1 MGGTVSRKR
10 PTTQAGHT
18 PMRKISEFM
27 SSYLETIQAGDSVKN
42 AAARMRAFDIGCLL
56 VRDDQEL
63 VGMITDRDIA
73 LRVTAAGK
81 NARTTAV
88 SEVMSPGIICC
99 NEDQDVEEV
108 ARMMELNQLHR
119 LALIDR
125 EGHPTG
131 IVSLGDLARNG
142 HEQLAARVII
152 SISQSVP
159 AISGSPWLR

>member
-1 MGGTVSRKR
+1 MSKR
-10 PTTQAGHT
+10 RSAESPARA
-18 PMRKISEFM
+18 PVKEFM
-27 SSYLETIQAGDSVKN
+27 STYLETILAGDSVKN
-42 AAARMRAFDIGCLL
+42 AAARMRAFDLGCLL

-63 VGMITDRDIA
+63 VGMITDRDIT

-81 NARTTAV
+81 DARTTAV

-99 NEDQDVEEV
+99 SEDQDVEEV
-108 ARMMELNQLHR
+108 ARLMELNQLHR

-131 IVSLGDLARNG
+131 IVSIGDLARNG
-142 HEQLAARVII
+142 YELLAARVLI

>member
-1 MGGTVSRKR
+1 MTRRYPAEMVGR
-10 PTTQAGHT
+10 P
-18 PMRKISEFM
+18 PMRKIREFM
-27 SSYLETIQAGDSVKN
+27 SSYLETIAAGDSVKN
-42 AAARMRAFDIGCLL
+42 AAARMRAFDLGCLL

-73 LRVTAAGK
+73 LRVIAAGK

-142 HEQLAARVII
+142 FQDLAARGPLGI
-152 SISQSVP
+152 S
-159 AISGSPWLR
+159 

>member
-1 MGGTVSRKR
+1 MTRKR
-10 PTTQAGHT
+10 ASELAGRA
-18 PMRKISEFM
+18 PGGKIRDFM
-27 SSYLETIQAGDSVKN
+27 SSYLETIAAHDSVEH
-42 AAARMRAFDIGCLL
+42 AAGRMRAFELGCLL

-63 VGMITDRDIA
+63 VGMITDRDITV
-73 LRVTAAGK
+73 RVTAAGK
-81 NARTTAV
+81 NPRSTAV
-88 SEVMSPGIICC
+88 SEVMSPGLICC
-99 NEDQDVEEV
+99 TEDQDVEEV
-108 ARMMELNQLHR
+108 ARMMEINQLHR

-142 HEQLAARVII
+142 YEDLAARVLI

>member
-1 MGGTVSRKR
+1 
-10 PTTQAGHT
+10 
-18 PMRKISEFM
+18 MRKIREIM
-27 SSYLETIQAGDSVKN
+27 SSYLETIAAGDSVKN
-42 AAARMRAFDIGCLL
+42 AAARMRAFDLGSLL

-63 VGMITDRDIA
+63 VGVITDRDITV
-73 LRVTAAGK
+73 RVTAAGK

-99 NEDQDVEEV
+99 GEDQDVDEV
-108 ARMMELNQLHR
+108 ARMMEINQLHR
-119 LALIDR
+119 LVLIDR

-142 HEQLAARVII
+142 YEDLATRVLIA
-152 SISQSVP
+152 ISQIAP

>member
-1 MGGTVSRKR
+1 MSRRRSGEILGR
-10 PTTQAGHT
+10 PV
-18 PMRKISEFM
+18 MSRIREIM
-27 SSYLETIQAGDSVKN
+27 SSYLETIAAGDSVKN
-42 AAARMRAFDIGCLL
+42 AAARMRAFGIGCLL

-63 VGMITDRDIA
+63 VGMITDRDIT

-99 NEDQDVEEV
+99 NEDQDVDEV

>member
-1 MGGTVSRKR
+1 
-10 PTTQAGHT
+10 
-18 PMRKISEFM
+18 MRKIREIM
-27 SSYLETIQAGDSVKN
+27 SSYLETIAAGDSVKN
-42 AAARMRAFDIGCLL
+42 AAARMRAFDLGCLL

-63 VGMITDRDIA
+63 VGVITDRDITV
-73 LRVTAAGK
+73 RVTAAGK

-99 NEDQDVEEV
+99 GEDQDVDEV
-108 ARMMELNQLHR
+108 ARMMEINQLHR
-119 LALIDR
+119 LVLIDR

-142 HEQLAARVII
+142 YEDLATRVLIA
-152 SISQSVP
+152 ISQTAP

>member
-1 MGGTVSRKR
+1 MTRKR
-10 PTTQAGHT
+10 SSEVAGRS
-18 PMRKISEFM
+18 PGGKIREIM
-27 SSYLETIQAGDSVKN
+27 SSYLETIAAHDSIQHAAG
-42 AAARMRAFDIGCLL
+42 RMRAFDLGCLL

-63 VGMITDRDIA
+63 VGMITDRDITV
-73 LRVTAAGK
+73 RVTAAGK
-81 NARTTAV
+81 NPRTTAV
-88 SEVMSPGIICC
+88 SEVMSPGLICC

-108 ARMMELNQLHR
+108 ARMMEINQLHR

-142 HEQLAARVII
+142 YEDLAARVLIA
-152 SISQSVP
+152 ISQSVP